1 MNQFS
6 SETRH
11 CIEEAWRCRALCLAT
26 AMTECL
32 ERGGEHVRPQH
43 FRLLMD
49 CVSACQFAADLM
61 AHKSQFHRE
70 ACALCARFAK
80 PARAIA
86 PRWPLWKPVPLPAA
100 LARNLAGQWLRH
112 RTSKRNGHSYGFA
125 GCLPADPLV
134 CRGRRAGAGI
144 DVTVLKS
151 GAAQIHRAAASG
163 RSAMRISVGSPIF
176 SRGANASRAFGR

>member
-43 FRLLMD
+43 FRLMMD

-70 ACALCARFAK
+70 ACALCAEICETC
-80 PARAIA
+80 ARDCAEM
-86 PRWPLWKPVPLPAA
+86 AA
-100 LARNLAGQWLRH
+100 MEA
-112 RTSKRNGHSYGFA
+112 
-125 GCLPADPLV
+125 C
-134 CRGRRAGAGI
+134 
-144 DVTVLKS
+144 
-151 GAAQIHRAAASG
+151 AAAC
-163 RSAMRISVGSPIF
+163 RSCAQSCRAM
-176 SRGANASRAFGR
+176 A